1 MGETGNVT
9 CAEKQHAGSNRPASH
24 SPIHISKD
32 EVKLTNLTQ
41 AASRKRIKSVI
52 KKNDD
57 CYDNDEDDNE
67 SEAIRST
74 TAIQPGKIGK
84 NLVSL
89 PLEIGEEMLNETN
102 SN

>member
-1 MGETGNVT
+1 MKSVGIGDTVMGETGNVT

-52 KKNDD
+52 KKND
-57 CYDNDEDDNE
+57 
-67 SEAIRST
+67 
-74 TAIQPGKIGK
+74 G
-84 NLVSL
+84 SL
-89 PLEIGEEMLNETN
+89 LFITQLKKSKTN
-102 SN
+102 KLKYLQHTPHQFHLKL